1 MKSSPCLYRPRYRQG
16 LCYFSPRVITFP
28 LFVSLFRFSPGLILS
43 PIFPIYTHSLKMD
56 YLLFIHPL
64 PISSHCLI
72 LQLLWISSLSLVLS
86 PYFAHSN
93 AYSRILHEVFY
104 LIPDCSRLKYFI
116 LVVFVNI
123 FANGW

>member
-28 LFVSLFRFSPGLILS
+28 LFIPLFRFSPGLILS
-43 PIFPIYTHSLKMD
+43 PIFPIYSHSLKMD

-64 PISSHCLI
+64 PISSHCLL
-72 LQLLWISSLSLVLS
+72 LQLLWIFSLSLVLS

-104 LIPDCSRLKYFI
+104 FILDYSRLLYFI